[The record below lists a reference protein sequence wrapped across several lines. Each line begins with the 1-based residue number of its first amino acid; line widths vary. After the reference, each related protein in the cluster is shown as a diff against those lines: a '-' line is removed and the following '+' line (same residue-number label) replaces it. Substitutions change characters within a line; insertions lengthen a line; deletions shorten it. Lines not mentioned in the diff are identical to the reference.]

1 MMVKNLRDDRGPL
14 DKQISNTIIL
24 FANSQKNAKKCK
36 KSQILAFAKNFV
48 CYSLLIKALVE

>member
-14 DKQISNTIIL
+14 DKQIS
-24 FANSQKNAKKCK
+24 KKCK

-48 CYSLLIKALVE
+48 CYSLLITTLVE